1 MSWTTVNKVALELP
15 SMRLRDFSQGAPGSP
30 VLICAPYA
38 LHCALITD
46 FAHGHSIVETLQTAG
61 LHRLYVTDWRSAEPD
76 MRYLSIDSYLADL
89 NVAIDDIGPPVDV
102 VGLCQGGWL
111 ALVYAARF
119 PEKVRRLVL
128 VGAPVDVAVESGL
141 SRIVTNAPQQAFEG
155 LVASG
160 GGIVSGDHMLRCWTI
175 SPDAEVILQRSLSRE
190 AVGASEL
197 RDRFNRWYNQT
208 VDLPGIYYLQV
219 VNWIFREN
227 QLGKGSF
234 MALGRKVWLRELKT
248 PVFLLAGAD
257 DEVVPEAQALA
268 TALLLGTP
276 APLIESVSAPSCH
289 LGLFVGSRTLAEFWP
304 RIARWLQ
311 GDLPGLRSREA
322 ASGDAASSVP
332 DGMK

>member
-1 MSWTTVNKVALELP
+1 MSWATANKVALELP

-38 LHCALITD
+38 LHCASVAD
-46 FAHGHSIVETLQTAG
+46 FAPGHSIVETLQAG
-61 LHRLYVTDWRSAEPD
+61 GLRRLYATDWRSAEPD

-141 SRIVTNAPQQAFEG
+141 SRIVTSAPQQVFEG
-155 LVASG
+155 LVGSG
-160 GGIVSGDHMLRCWTI
+160 GGIVSGDHMLRFWSR
-175 SPDAEVILQRSLSRE
+175 SPDAEVVLQRSLSHD
-190 AVGASEL
+190 APGAAEL
-197 RDRFNRWYNQT
+197 RDRFNRWYSQT

-227 QLGKGSF
+227 RLGRGSF
-234 MALGRKVWLRELKT
+234 MALGREVRLREVKT
-248 PVFLLAGAD
+248 PVFLLAGTD

-268 TALLLGTP
+268 TISLLGTP
-276 APLIESVSAPSCH
+276 APFIESARAPSCH
-289 LGLFVGSRTLAEFWP
+289 LGLFMGSRTLAEFWP

-311 GDLPGLRSREA
+311 RDLPGAR
-322 ASGDAASSVP
+322 
-332 DGMK
+332 